1 MSVFDD
7 IRTTLETAIDAMTTP
22 TYNYNYDNVNEY
34 RPANKTYP
42 NVQLEFPEELGRDPD
57 GEVIDAFSTDV
68 NVSFKVMVDDTTAD
82 TVTALQNV
90 LEDFKRL
97 MEAEHASL
105 QTDGMIVGDFIES
118 TTQFTHVRARPGM
131 ITIIFKI
138 FYRVRR
144 SNPALTT

>member
-7 IRTTLETAIDAMTTP
+7 IRTTLEAAIDAMTSP

-42 NVQLEFPEELGRDPD
+42 NVLVEFPEELGRDPD

-68 NVSFKVMVDDTTAD
+68 NVIFKVTVDDTTAD
-82 TVTALQNV
+82 TNTALENI

-97 MEAEHASL
+97 MEVQHPTL
-105 QTDGMIVGDFIES
+105 QTDGMIVADFIES
-118 TTQFTHVRARPGM
+118 TKNFTHVRARPGM
-131 ITIIFKI
+131 INIIFKV

-144 SNPALTT
+144 SNPSLTT